1 MSATAGRSVFS
12 RYAVAFSYL
21 AAFIVAEFV
30 YALLPGHDQAAAV
43 SWASTSVHNLEHDP
57 AGCLAASA
65 FITTGSLL
73 AWPFLIAMA
82 MFGANKLLGNWRLAV
97 TCAAAHIIGTLVSE
111 GIMAAR
117 VDQGSLPVTGN
128 YLTDVGPSYIVVA
141 AIAVGLL
148 HGRRII
154 RALAAIDFVLLV
166 FVGHIFAGLTQL
178 QVSAVG
184 HLTALFTGAAIS
196 TVLMVRKRGKV
207 ADAKRNALPAW
218 YTSPEDQLL
227 NWAR

>member
-128 YLTDVGPSYIVVA
+128 YLTDVGPS
-141 AIAVGLL
+141 
-148 HGRRII
+148 
-154 RALAAIDFVLLV
+154 FVLLV

-227 NWAR
+227 NWAG